1 MGEAGTE
8 ILILSLVKAA
18 KIILEASVYP
28 IQELSWL
35 EEFLNKSTSWINA
48 AETKVFPGLEDLL
61 KIVGELLELYQ
72 E

>member
-8 ILILSLVKAA
+8 ILILSLVKVA

-35 EEFLNKSTSWINA
+35 EEFLNKSTSWINT